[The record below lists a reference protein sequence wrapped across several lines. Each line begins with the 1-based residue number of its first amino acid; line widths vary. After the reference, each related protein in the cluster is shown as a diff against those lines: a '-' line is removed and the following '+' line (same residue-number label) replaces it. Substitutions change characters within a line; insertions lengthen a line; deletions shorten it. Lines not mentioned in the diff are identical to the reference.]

1 VRHRLFI
8 VHTVAHELLAC
19 RSWRLQLLATMT
31 ALYSIPGAWSPSML
45 LPPCRELAIALCRY
59 FVSNDGTSNWL
70 MGVQL
75 IVTYLLI
82 AIVYFFR
89 TG

>member
-1 VRHRLFI
+1 MRH
-8 VHTVAHELLAC
+8 
-19 RSWRLQLLATMT
+19 QLLYYA
-31 ALYSIPGAWSPSML
+31 YSGTQMDMAFCIWCKFNGRVPIQDARSRSMS
-45 LPPCRELAIALCRY
+45 LPTCPEQVIALRRY